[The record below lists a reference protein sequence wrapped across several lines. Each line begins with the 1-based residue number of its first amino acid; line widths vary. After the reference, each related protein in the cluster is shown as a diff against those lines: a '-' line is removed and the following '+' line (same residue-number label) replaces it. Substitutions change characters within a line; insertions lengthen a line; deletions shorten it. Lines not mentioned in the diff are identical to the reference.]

1 MLLGL
6 LNKEVNGLNRWS
18 RLVVTIVTGHG
29 EGSTNDSFK
38 NVLCQIM
45 LTFRRYIN
53 FVYIFSLE
61 MIQKDSRTNIHQVKN
76 IVCTELVDNTQK
88 TLRQ

>member
-6 LNKEVNGLNRWS
+6 LNTEVNGLNRWS

>member
-1 MLLGL
+1 M
-6 LNKEVNGLNRWS
+6 
-18 RLVVTIVTGHG
+18 VTIVTGHG

-45 LTFRRYIN
+45 LTFRRDIN